1 MPRIGEY
8 ELLETIAS
16 GAFGKV
22 KMVKHMPTNTFFA
35 AKIIP
40 KTNRDVEKDIRVEIR
55 VMRRLKHD
63 HVIRLNEILESQNN
77 YYIILEPARGGD
89 LCDMVMANPKGLTE
103 EKSASTFLQILSGLK
118 ACHESKVAH
127 RDLKPENILF
137 TDKGVVKITDFGLS
151 RLHQA
156 SPYDGTNAAELANT
170 LTGTPQY
177 VAPDVLK
184 GPYDAFKADLW
195 SLGCIL
201 YVMLTSRFPFG
212 SAQGKDLE
220 KRILAGTYEKLPDSV
235 SADARS
241 LVDALLKKN
250 PDERLPLDEIPHHP
264 FLKKFKAESY
274 QADFNKTICLDEVKG
289 DDFREATLEGE
300 GSPTTKPK
308 RKLPGA

>member
-8 ELLETIAS
+8 ELLETLAS
-16 GAFGKV
+16 GAFGTV
-22 KMVKHMPTNTFFA
+22 KMAKPSPTGVYYA

-40 KTNRDVEKDIRVEIR
+40 KTNKDVEKDIRVEIR
-55 VMRRLKHD
+55 IMRRLKHD

-89 LCDMVMANPKGLTE
+89 LCDMIMANPKGLSE
-103 EKSASTFLQILSGLK
+103 EKSASILLQILSGLK
-118 ACHESKVAH
+118 ACHETRVAH

-151 RLHQA
+151 RLHQI
-156 SPYDGTNAAELANT
+156 SPYDGPNALELAKT
-170 LTGTPQY
+170 RTGTPQY

-184 GPYDAFKADLW
+184 GPYNAFKADLW

-212 SAQGKDLE
+212 GAKDKELE
-220 KRILAGTYEKLPDSV
+220 KRILAGTYEKLPDTV

-241 LVDALLKKN
+241 LVDALLKMN

-264 FLKKFKAESY
+264 FLQKFKATSY
-274 QADFNKTICLDEVKG
+274 QADFNKTICLDEVRG
-289 DDFREATLEGE
+289 DDFREVMLEGDS
-300 GSPTTKPK
+300 SPTR

>member
-22 KMVKHMPTNTFFA
+22 KMVKHMPTNTHYA

-89 LCDMVMANPKGLTE
+89 LCDMVMANPKGLSE
-103 EKSASTFLQILSGLK
+103 EKSASIFLQILTGLK

-220 KRILAGTYEKLPDSV
+220 KRILAGTYEKLPESV
-235 SADARS
+235 SADARA

-250 PDERLPLDEIPHHP
+250 PDERLPLDEIPNHP
-264 FLKKFKAESY
+264 FLRKFKAESY
-274 QADFNKTICLDEVKG
+274 EADFNKTICLDEVKG

-308 RKLPGA
+308 RKLPGS